1 MLQLKILFS
10 FLILLSIIFFSIDF
24 GEENDIIYV
33 FSQTDKD
40 KDQTQNSKNDNN
52 SDRGLTTIKV
62 KMNKN
67 NLDIEN
73 HDHLKIVGYLN
84 GEAQIKYIDLK
95 ELNKNEEK
103 EKKSTITTIS
113 KNNNPLIV
121 DLKFNKSNH
130 ISSVMVDD
138 EYYVCAYVLDNSNNK
153 RENSYYYNDST
164 LITNDFFPI
173 YDCDEG
179 NIGLSTSK
187 DTVTL
192 FSTMKKYSESKAKYN
207 AFKTFYLTKQKTK
220 EANVSES
227 ELVKITINV
236 PISDAKNIE
245 DMNVVSMVKGESK
258 IKTIDVQKALKDGN
272 IKNGKIPVQFTFDK
286 QTEVGL
292 IQPGDLFFGCVT
304 SDEFPDQNSDC
315 EKRMLKDLGILNWVC
330 ARKDSS
336 C

>member
-10 FLILLSIIFFSIDF
+10 FLILSSIIFFSIGF
-24 GEENDIIYV
+24 GEEGDLISV

-40 KDQTQNSKNDNN
+40 KDQTQNSKNGYNN
-52 SDRGLTTIKV
+52 DRGLTTIKV

-73 HDHLKIVGYLN
+73 HDHLKIVSYLN
-84 GEAQIKYIDLK
+84 GEAQIKYINLK

-103 EKKSTITTIS
+103 EKKSTILPIL
-113 KNNNPLIV
+113 KNSNPLIV

-130 ISSVMVDD
+130 ISSVMIDD

-153 RENSYYYNDST
+153 RENSYYNDST
-164 LITNDFFPI
+164 MFTNDFFPI

-207 AFKTFYLTKQKTK
+207 TFKTFYLTKQKTK
-220 EANVSES
+220 EASVSES
-227 ELVKITINV
+227 EQVKITINV

-272 IKNGKIPVQFTFDK
+272 IKNGKIPVQFTFDR

-315 EKRMLKDLGILNWVC
+315 EKRMLKDLGTLNWVC